1 MQKHF
6 SLKAQKLGMT
16 HVFDEQGNMV
26 PCTILSVKPNFVT
39 QIKRPEIDGYSAIQL
54 GFDKIVVK
62 DERTLEKRYSKS
74 LLGHVKKSNVSLTRG
89 FYEVPVFEEEIN
101 NFHEGQEIGIE
112 LFEKVL
118 LITVK
123 GNCKG
128 KGFQGVM
135 KKYGFRGGPA
145 SHGSGFHRHGGSTG
159 MRSTPG
165 RCLPGV
171 KKPGRLGGGSVTT
184 KNLRLIKIDVESK
197 VLFVKGG
204 IPGANNA
211 WLTVSCITNKG

>member
-16 HVFDEQGNMV
+16 HVFDEQGNIV
-26 PCTILSVKPNFVT
+26 PCTILSLQPNFVT
-39 QIKRPEIDGYSAIQL
+39 QIKRPEVDGYSAIQL
-54 GFDKIVVK
+54 GFGKIVVK

-74 LLGHVKKSNVSLTRG
+74 LLGHVKKSKISLMRG
-89 FYEVPVFEEEIN
+89 FYEVRVCENELS
-101 NFHEGQEIGIE
+101 NFHEGQSIGIE
-112 LFEKVL
+112 LFEKAS
-118 LITVK
+118 LIQVQ

-184 KNLRLIKIDVESK
+184 KNLRLIRVDTENN
-197 VLFVKGG
+197 VLFVQGG
-204 IPGANNA
+204 VPGAKNA
-211 WLTVSCITNKG
+211 WLTISCITNKG